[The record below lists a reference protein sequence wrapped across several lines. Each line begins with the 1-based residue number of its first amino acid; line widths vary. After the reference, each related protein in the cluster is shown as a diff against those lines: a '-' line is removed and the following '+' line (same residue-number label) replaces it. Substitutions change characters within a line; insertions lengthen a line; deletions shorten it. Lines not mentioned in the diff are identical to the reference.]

1 MDDIIYI
8 NFTCY
13 FRNKSPDLP
22 KLLKF
27 CPKWTRVK
35 RSKQP
40 MRSHMGVQMTTQ
52 PQLVL
57 TILLFAL
64 FGCASTESR
73 FFDSAMNDRNRAPAS
88 LQLPTSYDQAIPVID
103 SLNNQAEADFLF
115 LRADIESLQGNS
127 VESIENLKSALV
139 YDPQSAT
146 LMQRLSIEYFRRSQ
160 VRDSL
165 YWAERAKV
173 VSADRRDLNML
184 LGGLYSSTKNYDKAV
199 SVYEGILKQNPE
211 DYEVM
216 LYLGAIFSEQ
226 KNYKKA
232 ALQFQKV
239 AGEKE
244 STSRHLAHYYLARIY
259 IEQNE
264 KLNAKKAQ
272 LELRKSIQLRP
283 EFFEA
288 ISLLAQLIQ
297 KESGAAASNNFYIT
311 HQAKHGPQAK
321 LAEILSQYY
330 IEKSQ
335 YDKAYEQLEILDS
348 QSEDQVQ
355 IKLKMALILIDKKMY
370 DLAIEKLDDILKIA
384 PESDKVRFYLSA
396 VFEEKKQFQQ
406 AFDQYMLISKSSSYF
421 EESRVHAAYLS
432 KILGDSNRGQKV
444 LSEVEKITNVQTYF
458 LMAQFHEDKSEIEK
472 AIQVAKKAQTAFPKN
487 AQAHFY
493 EGTLLDKL
501 NKKREMLSSMELA
514 LALDPNNTQTMNY
527 IAFSLAELNEDLEK
541 AEKLARSAVQNDK
554 DDGFVLDTLGWIL
567 FKRGDYKEAIRILE
581 KAHEIQPGVGIIAE
595 HLGDAYIKLKKLD
608 KARVLLLKANE
619 LESDQSRKRD
629 IQTKLTVLEDDL
641 KIRTRK
647 PASVDGDLKTNESP

>member
-1 MDDIIYI
+1 
-8 NFTCY
+8 
-13 FRNKSPDLP
+13 
-22 KLLKF
+22 
-27 CPKWTRVK
+27 
-35 RSKQP
+35 
-40 MRSHMGVQMTTQ
+40 MTTQ
-52 PQLVL
+52 PMLIK
-57 TILLFAL
+57 TLLLLSL
-64 FGCASTESR
+64 FGCASGGSR
-73 FFDSAMNDRNRAPAS
+73 FFDSAMNDHNRAPAS
-88 LQLPTSYDQAIPVID
+88 LQLPINYDQAIPVID

-115 LRADIESLQGNS
+115 LKADLQSLQGNS

-139 YDPQSAT
+139 YDPQNAT

-165 YWAERAKV
+165 YWAERANGIV
-173 VSADRRDLNML
+173 TDRRDLNML

-199 SVYEGILKQNPE
+199 SIYEGILKQDPQ

-216 LYLGAIFSEQ
+216 LYLGAIYSEQ

-232 ALQFQKV
+232 ALHFLKV
-239 AGEKE
+239 ANEKE

-259 IEQNE
+259 IDQNE
-264 KLNAKKAQ
+264 KLNSKKAQ
-272 LELRKSIQLRP
+272 AELKKSIQLRP

-288 ISLLAQLIQ
+288 ITLLAQLIQ
-297 KESGAAASNNFYIT
+297 KESGDEASYKFYIA
-311 HQAKHGPQAK
+311 HQIKHGPQAK

-335 YDKAYEQLEILDS
+335 YDKAYEQLEILDL
-348 QSEDQVQ
+348 QAEDQVQ
-355 IKLKMALILIDKKMY
+355 VKLKMALILIDKKMY

-396 VFEEKKQFQQ
+396 VFEEKKQFQK
-406 AFDQYMLISKSSSYF
+406 AFDQYMLVSKGSSYF

-432 KILGDSNRGQKV
+432 KILGDSIKGQKV
-444 LSEVEKITNVQTYF
+444 LAEVEKITNVQTYF

-472 AIQVAKKAQTAFPKN
+472 AIKVAKKAQEAFPKN

-501 NKKREMLSSMELA
+501 NKKREMLSSMEKA
-514 LALDPNNTQTMNY
+514 LALEPNNTQTMNY
-527 IAFSLAELNEDLEK
+527 IAFSLAELNEDLDK
-541 AEKLARSAVQNDK
+541 AEKLARAAVKNDK
-554 DDGFVLDTLGWIL
+554 NDGFVLDTLGWIL
-567 FKRGDYKEAIRILE
+567 FKRGEYREAINILE
-581 KAHEIQPGVGIIAE
+581 KAYEIQPSVGIIAE

-641 KIRTRK
+641 KSRTRK
-647 PASVDGDLKTNESP
+647 PASVDSDLKANESP